1 MEYLR
6 NWLLQNGEIQLYE
19 SILDYYCAPDRF
31 DSQTIIDDAP
41 EEIKALLQ
49 KHLDE
54 VMRLFATEKVLYQ
67 EKYTYGQ
74 IIIWNEV
81 LKAYR
86 VLEQQKSIIEKIT
99 LSPDA
104 TNYAI
109 AMNEIK
115 KVLHPYSRMQIAL
128 SELEETLG
136 VDRFLD
142 RVSEGTFLVLKTILD
157 DTKRIVEK
165 KSGKYKAIFQSNYS
179 TANVYKVIAHSLIRR
194 DDDNQV
200 CDQFLSNNKQA
211 ILLVVDG
218 FGFCQYLWNCGID
231 SNSESFTFKENLFSW
246 LSKNRLV
253 KENFLGSSY
262 ITDTGAGLAQIYLGQ
277 KSGETSIFASKLKAN
292 NSGIPYIET
301 KRIDAAQF
309 DSLFSYSNSIT
320 DVVSTYWDSPI
331 VYYCSRY
338 QDPPSGFSKCIF
350 KSADVKQVIPS
361 ERVFSMVLE
370 DMLHGQAEG
379 LQVLYLTSIDNSGH
393 TMGAYSGFEKQE
405 HIRFDYLLRNFLIE
419 LAFKLPEL
427 FDGHRSLYIT
437 ADHGMFESSKIMVP
451 RQEIINY
458 LNSCGARNVRLVEN
472 NRAMLFYNEGQAN
485 TEEICQLLKDYF
497 KSKSLLIA
505 VQTIKDK
512 EFSDCLGTATSSLTR
527 PDIVARFV
535 GEGLFYSNPN
545 ANEHLLHFGGHGGYS
560 VDEVFVP
567 LLEIPLNSEL
577 LRCINNRFL
586 SKM

>member
-6 NWLLQNGEIQLYE
+6 NWLLQKGEIQLYE
-19 SILDYYCAPDRF
+19 SILNYFCAPDCF
-31 DSQTIIDDAP
+31 DCQTIIDSAP
-41 EEIKALLQ
+41 EEIRA
-49 KHLDE
+49 HLRKQLDAAI
-54 VMRLFATEKVLYQ
+54 RLFATEKAAYQ
-67 EKYTYGQ
+67 ANYTYGQ

-86 VLEQQKSIIEKIT
+86 ILEQQKSIIEKAV
-99 LSPDA
+99 LSPDVS
-104 TNYAI
+104 NYPI
-109 AMNEIK
+109 AMSEVK
-115 KVLHPYSRMQIAL
+115 KVLFPYSRMQIAL
-128 SELEETLG
+128 SDLEDTLG

-142 RVSEGTFLVLKTILD
+142 RVSEGTFLVLKSILD
-157 DTKRIVEK
+157 ETKIIVEK
-165 KSGKYKAIFQSNYS
+165 KAEKYKAVFQSIYN
-179 TANVYKVIAHSLIRR
+179 TTNVNKVIAHSLIRR

-200 CDQFLSNNKQA
+200 CDQFLSNNQQA
-211 ILLVVDG
+211 ILLVIDG

-231 SNSESFTFKENLFSW
+231 SNTESFTFKENLFSW
-246 LSKNRLV
+246 LSKNHLL

-277 KSGETSIFASKLKAN
+277 KTGETNIFASKLKTKNAGQ
-292 NSGIPYIET
+292 SYIET
-301 KRIDAAQF
+301 KRIDTAQF
-309 DSLFSYSNSIT
+309 DSLFSYTNSIT
-320 DVVSTYWDSPI
+320 DIVSTYWDSPI

-338 QDPPSGFSKCIF
+338 QEPPSGFSKCIF

-370 DMLHGQAEG
+370 DMLQGQAEG

-405 HIRFDYLLRNFLIE
+405 HIRIDYLLRNFLIE

-427 FDGHRSLYIT
+427 FNGHRSVYIT

-451 RQEIINY
+451 RRDVISY

-472 NRAMLFYNEGQAN
+472 NRAMLFYNEGQSD

-497 KSKSLLIA
+497 KSKNLLIN
-505 VQTIKDK
+505 VQTINDK
-512 EFSDCLGTATSSLTR
+512 EFSDCLGTATSSLTL
-527 PDIVARFV
+527 PDIVARFI

-567 LLEIPLNSEL
+567 MLEIPLNSEL